1 MAGQLNCQQIL
12 EEFSSGGKEQGQF
25 FSKKFFKLNQALVGV
40 IDGFSLVNYH
50 TLDITDEESVSDVL
64 MQIDNMVQYDDY
76 RMPND
81 KKFMDE
87 QDDMGNNNEGD
98 QDY

>member
-1 MAGQLNCQQIL
+1 MSTAQIL
-12 EEFSSGGKEQGQF
+12 EDLGHTSSDSNKKQF
-25 FSKKFFKLNQALVGV
+25 FTNKFYKLNQALVEV
-40 IDGFSLVNYH
+40 IDGFSLVNYQP
-50 TLDITDEESVSDVL
+50 LDITDEESVTNVL

-81 KKFMDE
+81 KKFLDE
-87 QDDMGNNNEGD
+87 QDNNEPLEAGED

>member
-1 MAGQLNCQQIL
+1 M
-12 EEFSSGGKEQGQF
+12 
-25 FSKKFFKLNQALVGV
+25 
-40 IDGFSLVNYH
+40 IDGFSMVNYH
-50 TLDITDEESVSDVL
+50 TLDITDEESVSDIL

-87 QDDMGNNNEGD
+87 
-98 QDY
+98 

>member
-1 MAGQLNCQQIL
+1 M
-12 EEFSSGGKEQGQF
+12 
-25 FSKKFFKLNQALVGV
+25 
-40 IDGFSLVNYH
+40 IDGFSMVNYH
-50 TLDITDEESVSDVL
+50 TLDITDEESVSDIL

-87 QDDMGNNNEGD
+87 QDDMDGD
-98 QDY
+98 EMGGDYWQLA

>member
-1 MAGQLNCQQIL
+1 M
-12 EEFSSGGKEQGQF
+12 
-25 FSKKFFKLNQALVGV
+25 
-40 IDGFSLVNYH
+40 IDGFSMVNYH
-50 TLDITDEESVSDVL
+50 TLDITDEESVSDIL

-87 QDDMGNNNEGD
+87 QDDMDGD
-98 QDY
+98 EMGGDYWHLA

>member
-1 MAGQLNCQQIL
+1 MTCQQML
-12 EEFSSGGKEQGQF
+12 EECGSEKEEKGGQF
-25 FSKKFFKLNQALVGV
+25 FTQKFFKLNQALVGV
-40 IDGFSLVNYH
+40 IDGFSMVNYH

-64 MQIDNMVQYDDY
+64 MQIDNMVQYDEY

-87 QDDMGNNNEGD
+87 
-98 QDY
+98 